1 MKKIPVILDTDIGT
15 DIDDTWALVMLLNS
29 PELDVKLITTVSGD
43 TYYRA
48 KIVAKFLE
56 IAERTDI
63 PIGIGMGNPKD
74 SLNFQEPWI
83 KDFDLDRYKGKLY
96 DGVDAIVDT
105 IKNSKEPVTIISIG
119 IATNIAKALEI
130 SPDIVKKSRFVG
142 MHGSIYKGY
151 GGKEGRD
158 PEANVRYD
166 VPSIRKV
173 FSSNFLDKI
182 ITPLDT
188 CGIVK
193 LEGERYEKILKS
205 QKPMVRAI
213 IENYRIWAKLVTWM
227 KVDYEDFC
235 STTLFDTVAIYLAYS
250 QDFLEI
256 ESIRLKVT
264 DDGLTIPSNNGDEIR
279 VALRWKNLN
288 AFLDHLVD
296 RINS

>member
-151 GGKEGRD
+151 GGKEGRE

-193 LEGERYEKILKS
+193 LEGERYEKILNSENPLLK
-205 QKPMVRAI
+205 AL
-213 IENYRIWAKLVTWM
+213 IENYKIWSELVPWT
-227 KVDYEDFC
+227 KVDYQIE
-235 STTLFDTVAIYLAYS
+235 SSTLFDTVAIYLAYS
-250 QDFLEI
+250 QNFLEI
-256 ESIRLKVT
+256 EPIKLKIT
-264 DDGLTIPSNNGDEIR
+264 DEGLTVPDEDGEEIE
-279 VALRWKNLN
+279 VAIRWKNYE
-288 AFLDHLVD
+288 AFLNHLIE
-296 RINS
+296 RLKP